1 MTTRILGSF
10 LPHTSHGKNALVS
23 TLSKILGDKGIR
35 FLGVQKTQDGE
46 HFSLILI
53 TKARPSVFSF

>member
-10 LPHTSHGKNALVS
+10 LPHASHGKNTLVS

-46 HFSLILI
+46 HFSLG
-53 TKARPSVFSF
+53 SYN